1 MSRLDKKIFLIYL
14 LTLKKAF
21 NTCEHAN
28 LKITNIRKNTEYLM
42 MIWLKVKKIFLKILA
57 VVVIIVLVF
66 SPYLLILD
74 FEKYSPFVV
83 TVWVISVLYYL
94 FVRSKK
100 E

>member
-1 MSRLDKKIFLIYL
+1 MRKCEGQEWLMSIP
-14 LTLKKAF
+14 
-21 NTCEHAN
+21 
-28 LKITNIRKNTEYLM
+28 
-42 MIWLKVKKIFLKILA
+42 LKVKKMFVKIMA
-57 VVVIIVLVF
+57 VVVIIVMVF

-83 TVWVISVLYYL
+83 TVWVLSALYYL

>member
-1 MSRLDKKIFLIYL
+1 MRKCEGQEWLMSIP
-14 LTLKKAF
+14 
-21 NTCEHAN
+21 
-28 LKITNIRKNTEYLM
+28 
-42 MIWLKVKKIFLKILA
+42 LKVKKIFVKIMA
-57 VVVIIVLVF
+57 VVVIIVMVF

-83 TVWVISVLYYL
+83 TVWVLSALYYL

>member
-1 MSRLDKKIFLIYL
+1 MSIP
-14 LTLKKAF
+14 
-21 NTCEHAN
+21 
-28 LKITNIRKNTEYLM
+28 
-42 MIWLKVKKIFLKILA
+42 LKVKKMFVKIMA
-57 VVVIIVLVF
+57 VVVIIVMVF

-83 TVWVISVLYYL
+83 TVWVLSALYYL

>member
-1 MSRLDKKIFLIYL
+1 MSIP
-14 LTLKKAF
+14 
-21 NTCEHAN
+21 
-28 LKITNIRKNTEYLM
+28 
-42 MIWLKVKKIFLKILA
+42 LKVKKIFVKIMA
-57 VVVIIVLVF
+57 VVVIIVMVF

-83 TVWVISVLYYL
+83 TVWVLSALYYL